1 MNNFKTLMLLTG
13 MTVFFLIIGQ
23 ILGGTGGM
31 VFAFVLAV
39 GMNFGMYWFGDS
51 IVLKQY
57 GAEEISEDEAPT
69 LHRVVSRLAEKAG
82 IPKPAIYLVPEETPN
97 AFATGRNPQNASIG
111 VTKGILDLLS
121 EDELEAVI
129 AHELSHVYN
138 RDTLI
143 NVIAASLAGAISM
156 LAVMARWGAIFGMG
170 GRGGR
175 DSNIL
180 VLLVMSIVAPLAATI
195 IQLAI
200 SRSREYEADRTGAEL
215 CGKPMQLA
223 SALRKMEQA
232 AERKPMQRGSQET
245 AHLFIVNPFSAERFQ
260 SLFSTHPP
268 VDDRVNELEKI
279 AKGL

>member
-13 MTVFFLIIGQ
+13 MTVFFIFVGR

-31 VFAFVLAV
+31 AIALVFAVA
-39 GMNFGMYWFGDS
+39 MNFGMYWFGDK

-57 GAEEISEDEAPT
+57 DAEEISESDAPD
-69 LHRVVSRLAEKAG
+69 LHRIVSRLAEKAG
-82 IPKPAIYLVPEETPN
+82 IPKPAVYLVPDDNPN
-97 AFATGRNPQNASIG
+97 AFATGRNPANASIG
-111 VTKGILDLLS
+111 VTKGILELLN

-143 NVIAASLAGAISM
+143 NVIAASLAGAISI
-156 LAVMARWGAIFGMG
+156 LATMARWGAIFGIG

-175 DSNIL
+175 DNNIL
-180 VLLVMSIVAPLAATI
+180 VLLVMSIVAPLAATV

-200 SRSREYEADRTGAEL
+200 SRSREYKADRTGAEL
-215 CGKPMQLA
+215 SGKPMQLA
-223 SALRKMEQA
+223 SALRKMEKA

-245 AHLFIVNPFSAERFQ
+245 AHLFIVNPFSMEGLQ
-260 SLFSTHPP
+260 SLFSTHPS

-279 AKGL
+279 ARGQ

>member
-1 MNNFKTLMLLTG
+1 MLLTAL
-13 MTVFFLIIGQ
+13 TVFFIFVGR

-39 GMNFGMYWFGDS
+39 AMNFGMYWFGDS

-57 GAEEISEDEAPT
+57 NAEEISEDESPQ

-82 IPKPAIYLVPEETPN
+82 IPKPSIYLVPDDNPN

-111 VTKGILDLLS
+111 VTKGILSLLN
-121 EDELEAVI
+121 EEELEAVL
-129 AHELSHVYN
+129 AHELSHVQN

-156 LAVMARWGAIFGMG
+156 LATMARWGALFGIG
-170 GRGGR
+170 GRGR
-175 DSNIL
+175 DNNIL
-180 VLLVMSIVAPLAATI
+180 VLLVMSIVAPLAAMI

-200 SRSREYEADRTGAEL
+200 SRSREYKADRSGARL
-215 CGKPMQLA
+215 SGKPMQLA
-223 SALRKMEQA
+223 SALRKMENA
-232 AERKPMQRGSQET
+232 AERQPMQLGSQET
-245 AHLFIVNPFSAERFQ
+245 AHLFIVNPFSSGGFQ
-260 SLFSTHPP
+260 TLFSTHPS

-279 AKGL
+279 ARDL

>member
-13 MTVFFLIIGQ
+13 MTVFFIFAGR

-31 VFAFVLAV
+31 AIAFALAV
-39 GMNFGMYWFGDS
+39 AMNFGMYWFGDK

-57 GAEEISEDEAPT
+57 DAEEISEDEAPD
-69 LHRVVSRLAEKAG
+69 LHRTVSRLAEKAG
-82 IPKPAIYLVPEETPN
+82 IPKPAVYLVPDENPN
-97 AFATGRNPQNASIG
+97 AFATGRNPANASIG
-111 VTKGILDLLS
+111 VTRGILDLLN

-143 NVIAASLAGAISM
+143 NVIAASLAGAISI
-156 LAVMARWGAIFGMG
+156 LATMARWGAIFGMG
-170 GRGGR
+170 GRGR
-175 DSNIL
+175 DNNII
-180 VLLVMSIVAPLAATI
+180 VLLVMSIVAPLAATV

-200 SRSREYEADRTGAEL
+200 SRSREFKADRTGAEL
-215 CGKPMQLA
+215 SGKPMQLA
-223 SALRKMEQA
+223 SALRKMEKS

-245 AHLFIVNPFSAERFQ
+245 AHLFIVNPFSMEGLQ
-260 SLFSTHPP
+260 SLFSTHPS

-279 AKGL
+279 AQGL

>member
-1 MNNFKTLMLLTG
+1 MNNFKTLMLLTAL
-13 MTVFFLIIGQ
+13 TVFFIFVGR

-39 GMNFGMYWFGDS
+39 AMNFGMYWFGDS

-57 GAEEISEDEAPT
+57 NAEEISEDESPQ

-82 IPKPAIYLVPEETPN
+82 IPKPSIYLVPDDNPN

-111 VTKGILDLLS
+111 VTKGILSLLN
-121 EDELEAVI
+121 EEELEAVL
-129 AHELSHVYN
+129 AHELSHVQN

-156 LAVMARWGAIFGMG
+156 LATMARWGALFGIG
-170 GRGGR
+170 GRGR
-175 DSNIL
+175 DNNIL
-180 VLLVMSIVAPLAATI
+180 VLLVMSIVAPLAAMI

-200 SRSREYEADRTGAEL
+200 SRSREYKADRSGAKL
-215 CGKPMQLA
+215 SGKPMQLA
-223 SALRKMEQA
+223 SALRKMENA
-232 AERKPMQRGSQET
+232 TERQPMQRGSQET
-245 AHLFIVNPFSAERFQ
+245 AHLFIVNPFSSGGFQ
-260 SLFSTHPP
+260 TLFSTHPS

-279 AKGL
+279 ARDL